1 MSGVECPLLSTD
13 PEISTQ
19 VIRTNF
25 LTFRFSRSKMLKFFK
40 YSLFARTNFY
50 TDAY

>member
-1 MSGVECPLLSTD
+1 MSEVPAFTD

-25 LTFRFSRSKMLKFFK
+25 LTFRFSRSKIMLKIFK